1 MAPRLHPLQLRYA
14 AEELVR
20 LRRADEARR
29 AAAPHRAARIDPNP
43 HQVDA
48 VVFALSRLREG
59 GCILADEVGLGKT
72 IEAGLVITQLL
83 AEGARRVL
91 LIAPKSLVGQ
101 WRDELFTLFDLPTK
115 EGRAQPGGFEGEG
128 VFLVNREA
136 AGSTRGHEAL
146 LASPPFDLCVIDE
159 AHELF
164 AGIYK
169 RFTPAGDY
177 DDASEHARTAGR
189 VREVLS
195 ASQTPVLLLTAT
207 PIQNN
212 LAELWG
218 LVQYVDPSG
227 TLLGD
232 LPTFRQVFCGADD
245 RQLAPGLETE
255 LRARL
260 KTVLQRTLR
269 RQAQAFLEK
278 PFVRREARLFE
289 YAMSPAERALTDDV
303 TKYLLSPG
311 LHAFQG
317 RQRKLLLLGFLRRMA
332 SSSRA
337 LASSL
342 ENVAARLEKVARG
355 ETPKEDDAAEV
366 MADLDGLDVDDLG
379 EVDVGDAPKGDVL
392 AELELVRSFAKRA
405 RGLERDDGR
414 FRALLKALTFVDAR
428 AKAGQG
434 SNKLVVFTE
443 SVATQ
448 EYLRE
453 ALVGSG
459 LLGDDEVTLFR
470 GDNDTPRAA
479 KALERWRAE
488 VPLEGKAPSHDI
500 ALRLALVHEFKTR
513 SRVFISTEAG
523 AKGLNLQFCNA
534 VVNWDLPWNPQRIE
548 QRIGRCHRYG
558 QAHDVT
564 VINFTATG
572 NEAQQLTFDILS
584 QKLDL
589 FGTVLS
595 ASDEVL
601 HRSSGPDA
609 GLVSVVGAGFEAELA
624 SIYERARTLDEVT
637 AELRAMRERFEAE
650 RREYEATRQR
660 TIGVIEQRF
669 DEDVQRVF
677 KLRRDALP
685 GSLAALDHE
694 LAFLVEAFLDA
705 VGVSF
710 RRRAE
715 GVGEVLEWEAHPS
728 LPEGLRG
735 GGVVRLGDGRGH
747 PPLHLGHP
755 LVTAA
760 VAYAR
765 APRSVRRVV
774 AKGPSGLGR
783 LRLVKATFDGFERV
797 EVLVPVLV
805 RADGSVASDDEVRAV
820 LMGPLSDVEGVA
832 DESSEERSS
841 TTSRSGAT
849 GEESQ
854 HAAGG
859 RPRPFPSEPGAVD
872 EATRSGQPSPR
883 SSLSGDVVPGAAQ
896 RSSSIEETTR
906 PGAEARPVDDAS
918 MLDAQELR
926 LFEVQAS
933 VDAEEHRRFEAAAL
947 QAQRFLDD
955 RLVVL
960 RRRRDEV
967 SQKLAAAEARWEG
980 STGADART
988 AAEADKRRHAAELER
1003 LEGRIAQVLAREDE
1017 RYRRSMAHL
1026 EARRYTPPTVE
1037 VLFDVDVVFR

>member
-1 MAPRLHPLQLRYA
+1 MAPRLHPLQLRTA

-29 AAAPHRAARIDPNP
+29 TAAPHRAARIDPNP

-101 WRDELFTLFDLPTK
+101 WRDELFTLFDLPTH
-115 EGRAQPGGFEGEG
+115 EGVARPGGFEGDG

-136 AGSTRGHEAL
+136 AGSPRGHEAL
-146 LASPPFDLCVIDE
+146 LASAPFDLCVIDE

-177 DDASEHARTAGR
+177 DEGSEHARTAGR
-189 VREVLS
+189 VRDLLR

-218 LVQYVDPSG
+218 LVQYVDPMG

-232 LPTFRQVFCGADD
+232 LPTFRQVFCGVDD

-255 LRARL
+255 LRSRL

-278 PFVRREARLFE
+278 PFVARQARLFE

-337 LASSL
+337 LAASL
-342 ENVAARLEKVARG
+342 EHVAQRLERLARG
-355 ETPKEDDAAEV
+355 EAVGDDDTTALL
-366 MADLDGLDVDDLG
+366 ADLDALDVDDLG
-379 EVDVGDAPKGDVL
+379 SAEVGDEAPRGDVG
-392 AELELVRSFAKRA
+392 AEIALVRSFASRA
-405 RGLERDDGR
+405 RNLEQDDGR
-414 FRALLKALTFVDAR
+414 FRALLKAVRFVDERAR
-428 AKAGQG
+428 AGQG

-443 SVATQ
+443 SVVTQ

-453 ALVGSG
+453 ALLGSG
-459 LLGDDEVTLFR
+459 LVRDDEVTLFR
-470 GDNDTPRAA
+470 GDNETPRAVQ
-479 KALERWRAE
+479 ALERWRAE
-488 VPLEGKAPSHDI
+488 VPVDGPAPSRDI

-513 SRVFISTEAG
+513 SRVLISTEAG

-558 QAHDVT
+558 QRHDVT
-564 VINFTATG
+564 VINFTAKE

-601 HRSSGPDA
+601 HRSTGRDD

-624 SIYERARTLDEVT
+624 AIYERARTVEDVT
-637 AELRAMRERFEAE
+637 AELRAMRERLEAE
-650 RREYEATRQR
+650 RREYEATRAR

-677 KLRRDALP
+677 RLRREALP
-685 GSLAALDHE
+685 PSLAELDKD
-694 LAFLVEAFLDA
+694 LAAVVTAFLEAA
-705 VGVSF
+705 GVSF
-710 RRRAE
+710 RRQAT
-715 GVGEVLEWEAHPS
+715 GDGELLEWDAHEA
-728 LPEGLRG
+728 LPDVLRA
-735 GGVVRLGDGRGH
+735 GGVVRLGAGTNH
-747 PPLHLGHP
+747 TPLHLGHP
-755 LVTAA
+755 LVAAA
-760 VAYAR
+760 VAFSRRPVSSR
-765 APRSVRRVV
+765 AVV
-774 AKGPSGLGR
+774 ASGPAGVGR

-797 EVLVPVLV
+797 ELLVPVLV
-805 RADGSVASDDEVRAV
+805 RSDGSLADEAAATALLRGVLTDAPPPATCVSDEV
-820 LMGPLSDVEGVA
+820 MN
-832 DESSEERSS
+832 
-841 TTSRSGAT
+841 
-849 GEESQ
+849 
-854 HAAGG
+854 
-859 RPRPFPSEPGAVD
+859 
-872 EATRSGQPSPR
+872 
-883 SSLSGDVVPGAAQ
+883 
-896 RSSSIEETTR
+896 
-906 PGAEARPVDDAS
+906 
-918 MLDAQELR
+918 DAQGVR
-926 LFEVQAS
+926 LFELQAS
-933 VDAEEHRRFEAAAL
+933 VDTIEHQRFEVASL
-947 QAQRFLDD
+947 QAERFLDD
-955 RLVVL
+955 RVVVL
-960 RRRRDEV
+960 KRRRDEAKA
-967 SQKLAAAEARWEG
+967 KLAAAEARWDGATG
-980 STGADART
+980 SEART
-988 AAEADKRRHAAELER
+988 AAEVERARHASTV
-1003 LEGRIAQVLAREDE
+1003 EGFEARIAQLLAREDE
-1017 RYRRSMAHL
+1017 RFRRSMTHL
-1026 EARRYTPPTVE
+1026 ETRRYAPPRLE